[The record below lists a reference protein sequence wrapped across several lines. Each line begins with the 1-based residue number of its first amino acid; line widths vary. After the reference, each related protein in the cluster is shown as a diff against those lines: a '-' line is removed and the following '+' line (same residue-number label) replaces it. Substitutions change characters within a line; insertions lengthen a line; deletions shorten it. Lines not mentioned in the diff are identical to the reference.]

1 LAAGRTTSAARV
13 PHGTKA
19 IVRKG
24 DLMPVSGKI
33 PAAVLA
39 MLALAGCATNGQREL
54 EQVDNRGANAGNR
67 LSQGNVQMNLR
78 IGETRKAD
86 VLDVFGAPNITTRD
100 STGGELWSYQRY
112 ARVTQIGT
120 RANGWTVMLGGGA
133 SDQSTVS
140 ETTRTMTLII
150 RFDSNDI
157 VSDFRSRTSEF

>member
-1 LAAGRTTSAARV
+1 MLS
-13 PHGTKA
+13 
-19 IVRKG
+19 
-24 DLMPVSGKI
+24 SGKI
-33 PAAVLA
+33 PAVVA
-39 MLALAGCATNGQREL
+39 MVMLSGCATQGQRDL
-54 EQVDNRGANAGNR
+54 DQANSQAANAGNR

-86 VLDVFGAPNITTRD
+86 VIEVFGAPNITTRD